1 MLRASTLMPAD
12 ASDAE
17 PSDGL
22 TVTLTQDQRF
32 RRRLKLTSDQGMAF
46 LLDLPEAIL
55 LRHGDD
61 LLLEDGR
68 KVRVLAVPEEL
79 LEVRAKDDRHLLRLA
94 WHLGNRH
101 LETQIEETRILIRRD
116 HVIQDMLERLG
127 ARTAEVVEPFNPE
140 GGAYGNR
147 HTHEHHQHDH

>member
-1 MLRASTLMPAD
+1 MLRASSLVPAK

-32 RRRLKLTSDQGMAF
+32 RRRLTLTCDQGMAF

-68 KVRVLAVPEEL
+68 KIRVQAVPEEL
-79 LEVRAKDDRHLLRLA
+79 LEVRAANDHHLLRLA

-101 LETQIEETRILIRRD
+101 LEAQIEDDRILIRRD
-116 HVIQDMLERLG
+116 HVIQDMLEKLG
-127 ARTAEVVEPFNPE
+127 AKTAEIIEPFNPE

-147 HTHEHHQHDH
+147 HTHEHHHHDH